1 MSYRS
6 EHEEE
11 AFQNA
16 LDEEILCNE
25 TYCPWWQEHRCS
37 PSCPTCEGVW
47 CEEAWQQYK
56 DSLEDETK
64 YEKMKS
70 LFYESRIVTFRNLQ
84 VTITPHLTIKKIM
97 KL

>member
-11 AFQNA
+11 AFQHA

-25 TYCPWWQEHRCS
+25 TYCPWWQEHRYS
-37 PSCPTCEGVW
+37 PTCPTCEGAW

-56 DSLEDETK
+56 DSLEDDPSYTLPEEVRK
-64 YEKMKS
+64 VLKDYGLVVYEG
-70 LFYESRIVTFRNLQ
+70 
-84 VTITPHLTIKKIM
+84 
-97 KL
+97 